1 MSSRAPQSVGE
12 MWPSRYL
19 TAADVTGRVTLK
31 IRQVTLEEFRE
42 PGTGEKTW
50 KPVISFE
57 TLSGRQ
63 TQKSLIANKTQG
75 HSFAQ
80 ITGSERF
87 ADWPGKLIVLAP
99 ARAQNGKPTISILP
113 PEQPA
118 QQEKE
123 G

>member
-1 MSSRAPQSVGE
+1 MSSKAPQSVSE
-12 MWPSRYL
+12 LWPSRYL
-19 TAADVTGRVTLK
+19 SAADVTGRVTLK

-42 PGTGEKTW
+42 PGTGEMTW

-57 TLSGRQ
+57 TMSGRQ
-63 TQKSLIANKTQG
+63 TQKSLIANKTQA
-75 HSFAQ
+75 HALAQ

-87 ADWPGKLIVLAP
+87 ADWTGKVIVLAP

-113 PEQPA
+113 SEQH
-118 QQEKE
+118 Q